1 MLLHA
6 GHSEEGT
13 WGQYHWSCLPADQ
26 LVNSSN
32 NNIGSR
38 GRSREFAIQEL
49 VSSHLEKNSESK
61 NHYWFWVFQ
70 NPPRT
75 AGNTWNGQFLDSD
88 WGREGIKPEPVVIKI
103 NQSKDPLPLPHCF
116 WSSKHHSETKI
127 ILFGHV
133 LDMFLTLQTSFPNKK
148 LSICTCFWLH
158 KTSVFEMKNSFNLDM
173 L

>member
-1 MLLHA
+1 
-6 GHSEEGT
+6 
-13 WGQYHWSCLPADQ
+13 
-26 LVNSSN
+26 
-32 NNIGSR
+32 
-38 GRSREFAIQEL
+38 
-49 VSSHLEKNSESK
+49 
-61 NHYWFWVFQ
+61 
-70 NPPRT
+70 
-75 AGNTWNGQFLDSD
+75 
-88 WGREGIKPEPVVIKI
+88 VVIKI